1 MNYSTLNKMLF
12 LFVILLF
19 LFSFSAC
26 RTTSG
31 TVAYDWGHATD
42 SGHPHDIKHPKKVGP
57 PPHAPAYGHRAK
69 YKYRYYPDSS
79 VYYDTNRNL
88 YFYLEGPNWR
98 ISASLPHAI
107 QIGLGDHVIF
117 EMDVDK
123 PYTHYDEHKHKY
135 PPRKSKKIHEKK
147 ISKKKIKKFG

>member
-12 LFVILLF
+12 LFVVFLF

-107 QIGLGDHVIF
+107 QIGLGDHVSF